1 MKPSLQSILILL
13 VTWDMKFLCRSYK
26 MPCPICT
33 GALIS
38 KAAQG
43 IAALGAVKHVK
54 DRKKPKPKKK
64 SPQKQV
70 R

>member
-1 MKPSLQSILILL
+1 
-13 VTWDMKFLCRSYK
+13 

-43 IAALGAVKHVK
+43 IAVLGTAKQVS
-54 DRKKPKPKKK
+54 DRKKPKPKPKK
-64 SPQKQV
+64 KK
-70 R
+70 

>member
-1 MKPSLQSILILL
+1 ML
-13 VTWDMKFLCRSYK
+13 
-26 MPCPICT
+26 CPICT

-64 SPQKQV
+64 SPQKQL

>member
-1 MKPSLQSILILL
+1 
-13 VTWDMKFLCRSYK
+13 

-54 DRKKPKPKKK
+54 DRKNPRPRKNLPK
-64 SPQKQV
+64 KQV

>member
-1 MKPSLQSILILL
+1 
-13 VTWDMKFLCRSYK
+13 

-38 KAAQG
+38 TVAQSAAVVG
-43 IAALGAVKHVK
+43 LAKHVK

-64 SPQKQV
+64 PLKKKSP
-70 R
+70 